1 MTDVSVLRGLQA
13 ALTRPTYPG
22 GADESIGL
30 MDSLYAYTAGGA
42 YAAHTDHITGRIMP
56 GLAGDLVLLDGD
68 IEAVAVADIGQMG
81 IALTIC
87 GGSISHRGPGFAA

>member
-1 MTDVSVLRGLQA
+1 MRGLQA
-13 ALTRPTYPG
+13 AITRVPYE
-22 GADESIGL
+22 GAVDERLGL

-42 YAAHTDHITGRIMP
+42 WAAHMENLVGAVKV

-68 IEAVAVADIGQMG
+68 IEAVAADEIGRMG

-87 GGSISHRGPGFAA
+87 GGRITHQGVGFGD